1 MLDITEIRIKKID
14 KGNFLGYAN
23 ICISDDFIIRDIKL
37 FDGKNGRYII
47 MPGARLKKENRFRN
61 FAYPIKDEVRKEL
74 LEKISK
80 KYDEEN

>member
-1 MLDITEIRIKKID
+1 
-14 KGNFLGYAN
+14 
-23 ICISDDFIIRDIKL
+23 
-37 FDGKNGRYII
+37 
-47 MPGARLKKENRFRN
+47 MPGARQKKENRFRN